1 MPNEIRDAIEI
12 GKLLMDLIKIIMD
25 AVQGG
30 DVARVNEILASEL
43 RTPLERTKAELEA
56 LKKFG
61 PRPE

>member
-1 MPNEIRDAIEI
+1 MPNEIKDAIEI
-12 GKLLMDLIKIIMD
+12 GKLLMELIKIIMD

-30 DVARVNEILASEL
+30 DVARVNEILSNEL

-56 LKKFG
+56 IKKFG